1 MDIEEGAQELN
12 VKVHK
17 AEEPT
22 KQIHISFIKVNPL
35 HFYNVFYSLHAS
47 AYFIK
52 QIFIFDF
59 YNSDLTKHNMP
70 QKKLF

>member
-22 KQIHISFIKVNPL
+22 NKFHISFNKVNPL
-35 HFYNVFYSLHAS
+35 HF
-47 AYFIK
+47 I
-52 QIFIFDF
+52 
-59 YNSDLTKHNMP
+59 M
-70 QKKLF
+70 